1 MDAIKKK
8 MEKLSNETSEAEV
21 RLNPCWGNVSFFIT
35 LPTLRTC
42 FSVSFF
48 QIRIAHFEDIKAAN
62 ELEAEKYE
70 EQLRNIQKK
79 MQVIIIIISTT
90 IIIIIISIIINNII
104 NSNSTIINH
113 HQFII
118 ITINVFKI
126 TLMQAMESAYD
137 VCIEDLFNQV

>member
-1 MDAIKKK
+1 MLGKCFIFYYFTHVK
-8 MEKLSNETSEAEV
+8 
-21 RLNPCWGNVSFFIT
+21 NVFF
-35 LPTLRTC
+35 C
-42 FSVSFF
+42 FFF

-79 MQVIIIIISTT
+79 MQV
-90 IIIIIISIIINNII
+90 IIIIISIIINNII

>member
-1 MDAIKKK
+1 MKPPTAMDAIKKK

-79 MQVIIIIISTT
+79 MQ
-90 IIIIIISIIINNII
+90 
-104 NSNSTIINH
+104 
-113 HQFII
+113 
-118 ITINVFKI
+118 
-126 TLMQAMESAYD
+126 AMESAFD
-137 VCIEDLFNQV
+137 VCTEDLFNQTVKLEEMEKKAGNAEGEVSSLR